1 MNQAKLKRILQQHVL
16 WLETE
21 GAEGERANLRG
32 ANLQG
37 ANLQDVNLQGADLQ
51 RANLQD
57 VNLRRAYLLRAYLQD
72 AHLRDANLQGAD
84 LRDAKFDINIRDCWR
99 FDHAIFSADALPWLV
114 LHPKWVELKDSVQ
127 IEEATA

>member
-57 VNLRRAYLLRAYLQD
+57 VNLRRAYLQGAD
-72 AHLRDANLQGAD
+72 LRDANLQGAD
-84 LRDAKFDINIRDCWR
+84 LRGAKFDINIRDCWR

>member
-21 GAEGERANLRG
+21 GAEGERANRR
-32 ANLQG
+32 G
-37 ANLQDVNLQGADLQ
+37 ANLQDVT
-51 RANLQD
+51 
-57 VNLRRAYLLRAYLQD
+57 LRRAYLLRAYLQD
-72 AHLRDANLQGAD
+72 AHLRDANLQGADLRDANLQGAD

-114 LHPKWVELKDSVQ
+114 LHPMWVELKDFVQ